1 MCLPSD
7 ASHNTYCLT
16 WVSLTLDVGYL
27 FAVVEFKKLSL
38 NLLRK
43 NVNYLMNH
51 IGKADNHLE
60 KNAGFFSSSLC
71 TEMNLNASMW

>member
-1 MCLPSD
+1 MDSEYKSFMHPLWSI
-7 ASHNTYCLT
+7 
-16 WVSLTLDVGYL
+16 
-27 FAVVEFKKLSL
+27 FQVEFKKLSL

-60 KNAGFFSSSLC
+60 ENCWIFFF
-71 TEMNLNASMW
+71 

>member
-1 MCLPSD
+1 MFFKINLEKEKKMDSEYKSFMHPLWSI
-7 ASHNTYCLT
+7 
-16 WVSLTLDVGYL
+16 
-27 FAVVEFKKLSL
+27 FQVEFKKLSL

-60 KNAGFFSSSLC
+60 ENCWIFFF
-71 TEMNLNASMW
+71 